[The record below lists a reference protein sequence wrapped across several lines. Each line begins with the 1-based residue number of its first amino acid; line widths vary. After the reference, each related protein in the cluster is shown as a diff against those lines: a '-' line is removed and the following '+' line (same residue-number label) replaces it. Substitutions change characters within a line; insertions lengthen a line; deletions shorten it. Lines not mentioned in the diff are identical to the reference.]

1 MLQKIILALFIFIL
15 SACAKEREIEDY
27 PNVIPPMIEQDYPD
41 IYKIFK
47 KKTYTLT
54 EVSSLATKT

>member
-47 KKTYTLT
+47 KKTD
-54 EVSSLATKT
+54 